1 MAITRGTAA
10 SVPTNT
16 ETVVVSYTPSSAVKL
31 KGFSGTGNAEAM
43 WTLYIGGVAVLDYM
57 TSSADRNAYMLFP
70 DQDVAAS
77 TAIELK
83 VKHQH
88 PQAQEF
94 RGSLIYA

>member
-1 MAITRGTAA
+1 MAITRDTAA
-10 SVPTNT
+10 AVATNT
-16 ETVVVSYTPSSAVKL
+16 ETVVVSYTPGAAVKL
-31 KGFSGTGNAEAM
+31 KGFTGTGNAEAM
-43 WTLYIGGVAVLDYM
+43 WTLYVGGVAILDYM
-57 TSSADRNAYMLFP
+57 TSSADRNAYMLVP

-88 PQAQEF
+88 PQAQDF